1 MPDDPFAACETLV
14 RNADYDR
21 YLSALFLPAERRAPL
36 FALYAFNY
44 EVAKTAESVTQPI
57 MGQMR
62 LQWWCD
68 ALDEIETE
76 RVRRHDVVQAL
87 AETLRTHT
95 LPRALLNA
103 LIDAHENDLVETP
116 FERW

>member
-1 MPDDPFAACETLV
+1 MPDDPFAACEALV

-21 YLSALFLPAERRAPL
+21 YLSALFVPAERRKHVL
-36 FALYAFNY
+36 ALYAFNY
-44 EVAKTAESVTQPI
+44 EVAKTAESVTQPL

-68 ALDEIETE
+68 ALDVIETE
-76 RVRRHDVVQAL
+76 RVRRHEVVQAL
-87 AETLRTHT
+87 AETLRTYA

-103 LIDAHENDLVETP
+103 LIDA
-116 FERW
+116 

>member
-1 MPDDPFAACETLV
+1 MASDAFAACETLV

-21 YLSALFLPAERRAPL
+21 YLSALFIPAERRPHV

-44 EVAKTAESVTQPI
+44 EVAKTAENVTQPI

-68 ALDEIETE
+68 ALDEIEAE
-76 RVRRHDVVQAL
+76 RVRHHEIVEAL
-87 AETLRTHT
+87 AETLRTHA

-103 LIDAHENDLVETP
+103 LINAHENDLIEAP
-116 FERW
+116 